1 MPLSVTYKNE
11 AFTEGETV
19 ELYGVALENG
29 KAKELSEE
37 EETRMVQRLGQK
49 PSDAFKDSELVKVS
63 GSSSIKNINDILPPE
78 PQPTAA
84 EAKAEGDKEEGGE
97 K

>member
-1 MPLSVTYKNE
+1 MPLSVTYKND
-11 AFTEGETV
+11 AFPEGETV

-37 EETRMVQRLGQK
+37 EETRMVQLLGDK
-49 PSDAFKDSELVKVS
+49 PSDAFKDSDVVKVS
-63 GSSSIKNINDILPPE
+63 GSSSLKNVDDLLQSAPVQEKEDKE
-78 PQPTAA
+78 P
-84 EAKAEGDKEEGGE
+84 KKEEGGE

>member
-1 MPLSVTYKNE
+1 MPLSVTYKND
-11 AFTEGETV
+11 AFPEGETV

-37 EETRMVQRLGQK
+37 EEIRMVQLLGDK
-49 PSDAFKDSELVKVS
+49 PADAFKDSDVVKVS
-63 GSSSIKNINDILPPE
+63 GSSSLKNVNDLLPPE
-78 PQPTAA
+78 PEEPKKD
-84 EAKAEGDKEEGGE
+84 EESKKEEGGE